1 MRINRYIAASGHCSR
16 RQADRLLAAGKVL
29 LNGEIAPLGVDIK
42 KGDVVTIDGKKIEPV
57 TKDELIYMAFNKP
70 INVTTTTD
78 PRRRDNIIDYIG
90 YPKRIFPVGRLDRD
104 SDGLILLTNDGDIV
118 NRILRVQNGHEKE
131 YAVTVDKAHTPEALK
146 EMEDGVILD
155 GVKTLP
161 CRITPTGTHTYR
173 IILKQ
178 GLNRQIRKMAKSVGL
193 TVVALT
199 RIRIMHINLGNL
211 KSGRYRMLTKKEVR
225 DLMDLLTDSVN

>member
-78 PRRRDNIIDYIG
+78 PRRRDNIIDYIC
-90 YPKRIFPVGRLDRD
+90 
-104 SDGLILLTNDGDIV
+104 LLYTSRCV
-118 NRILRVQNGHEKE
+118 
-131 YAVTVDKAHTPEALK
+131 
-146 EMEDGVILD
+146 
-155 GVKTLP
+155 
-161 CRITPTGTHTYR
+161 
-173 IILKQ
+173 
-178 GLNRQIRKMAKSVGL
+178 
-193 TVVALT
+193 
-199 RIRIMHINLGNL
+199 
-211 KSGRYRMLTKKEVR
+211 
-225 DLMDLLTDSVN
+225 

>member
-29 LNGEIAPLGVDIK
+29 LNGEIAPLGVGIK

-146 EMEDGVILD
+146 EMEEGVILD

-161 CRITPTGTHTYR
+161 CKITPTGTHTYR

>member
-146 EMEDGVILD
+146 EMEEGVILD

-161 CRITPTGTHTYR
+161 CKITPTGTHTYR

>member
-1 MRINRYIAASGHCSR
+1 MRINRYIAASGYCSR

-29 LNGEIAPLGVDIK
+29 LNGEIAPLGVEIG

-57 TKDELIYMAFNKP
+57 AKDELIYMAFNKP

-146 EMEDGVILD
+146 QMEAGVLLD

-161 CRITPTGTHTYR
+161 CKITPTGSHTYR

-178 GLNRQIRKMAKSVGL
+178 GLNRQIRRMAKSVGL
-193 TVVALT
+193 TVVELT
-199 RIRIMHINLGNL
+199 RIRIMHITLGNL
-211 KSGRYRMLTKKEVR
+211 KSGHYRMLTKKEVR

>member
-1 MRINRYIAASGHCSR
+1 VRINRYIAASGHCSR

-42 KGDVVTIDGKKIEPV
+42 IGDVVTVDGKKIEPV

-146 EMEDGVILD
+146 EMEEGVILD

-161 CRITPTGTHTYR
+161 CKITPTGTHTYR